1 MLDVGILRFIPDV
14 GIFLYTQERSMKMQ
28 VLGAKV
34 LKGQKDG
41 NDWDMSAVFIQTKI
55 ETFQNNRVTATGY
68 GFEITEMPLDA
79 SCIEQFKNIQ
89 FPAVV
94 DLDIGQRA
102 RMGKF
107 ESYVVGVV
115 PAMAAVKS
123 A

>member
-1 MLDVGILRFIPDV
+1 
-14 GIFLYTQERSMKMQ
+14 MKMQ

-41 NDWDMSAVFIQTKI
+41 NDWDMSSILVQTKI
-55 ETFQNNRVTATGY
+55 ESFQNQKVTVIGY
-68 GFEITEMPLDA
+68 GFEVTEMPLDP

-89 FPAVV
+89 FPALV

-107 ESYVVGVV
+107 ESYVVGVLPV
-115 PAMAAVKS
+115 LSVARQA
-123 A
+123 

>member
-1 MLDVGILRFIPDV
+1 
-14 GIFLYTQERSMKMQ
+14 MKMQ

-41 NDWDMSAVFIQTKI
+41 NDWDMSSILVQTKI
-55 ETFQNNRVTATGY
+55 ESFQNQKVTVTGY
-68 GFEITEMPLDA
+68 GFEVTEMPLDP

-89 FPAVV
+89 FPALV

-107 ESYVVGVV
+107 ESYVVGVLPV
-115 PAMAAVKS
+115 LSVARQA
-123 A
+123 

>member
-1 MLDVGILRFIPDV
+1 
-14 GIFLYTQERSMKMQ
+14 MKLL
-28 VLGAKV
+28 VNGAKV

-41 NDWDMSAVFIQTKI
+41 SDWDMSSVLIQTKI
-55 ETFQNNRVTATGY
+55 ETFQNAKVTVVGY
-68 GFEITEMPLDA
+68 GFEVTEMPLDS

-89 FPAVV
+89 FPAMV

-107 ESYVVGVV
+107 ESYVIGVL
-115 PAMAAVKS
+115 PAMASVKS

>member
-1 MLDVGILRFIPDV
+1 
-14 GIFLYTQERSMKMQ
+14 MKMQ

-41 NDWDMSAVFIQTKI
+41 NDWDMSSILVQTKI
-55 ETFQNNRVTATGY
+55 ESFQNQRVTVTGY
-68 GFEITEMPLDA
+68 GFEVTEMPLDP

-89 FPAVV
+89 FPALV

-107 ESYVVGVV
+107 ESYVVGVLPV
-115 PAMAAVKS
+115 LSVARQA
-123 A
+123 

>member
-1 MLDVGILRFIPDV
+1 
-14 GIFLYTQERSMKMQ
+14 MKMQ

-41 NDWDMSAVFIQTKI
+41 NDWDMSSILVQTKI
-55 ETFQNNRVTATGY
+55 ESFQNQKVTVTGY
-68 GFEITEMPLDA
+68 GFEVTEMPLDP

-89 FPAVV
+89 FPAHV

-107 ESYVVGVV
+107 ESYVVGVI

>member
-1 MLDVGILRFIPDV
+1 
-14 GIFLYTQERSMKMQ
+14 MKMQ

-41 NDWDMSAVFIQTKI
+41 NDWDMSSILVQTKI
-55 ETFQNNRVTATGY
+55 ESFQNAKVTVTGY
-68 GFEITEMPLDA
+68 GFEVTEMPLDA
-79 SCIEQFKNIQ
+79 ACIEQFKNIQ
-89 FPAVV
+89 FPALI

-107 ESYVVGVV
+107 ESYVVGVI

>member
-1 MLDVGILRFIPDV
+1 
-14 GIFLYTQERSMKMQ
+14 MKMH

-41 NDWDMSAVFIQTKI
+41 SDWDMSSVLIQTKI
-55 ETFQNNRVTATGY
+55 ETFQNAKVTVTGY
-68 GFEITEMPLDA
+68 GFEVTEMPLDA
-79 SCIEQFKNIQ
+79 ACIEQFKNVTLPGI
-89 FPAVV
+89 V

-115 PAMAAVKS
+115 PAVALARQ

>member
-1 MLDVGILRFIPDV
+1 
-14 GIFLYTQERSMKMQ
+14 MKMQ

-41 NDWDMSAVFIQTKI
+41 NDWDMSSILVQTKI
-55 ETFQNNRVTATGY
+55 ESFQNQKVTVTGY
-68 GFEITEMPLDA
+68 GFEVTEMPLDP

-89 FPAVV
+89 FPALV

-107 ESYVVGVV
+107 ESYVVGVLPV
-115 PAMAAVKS
+115 LSVARQS
-123 A
+123 

>member
-1 MLDVGILRFIPDV
+1 
-14 GIFLYTQERSMKMQ
+14 MKMQ

-41 NDWDMSAVFIQTKI
+41 NDWDMSFILVQTKI
-55 ETFQNNRVTATGY
+55 ESFQNAKVTVTGY
-68 GFEITEMPLDA
+68 GFEVTEMPLDA
-79 SCIEQFKNIQ
+79 ACIEQFKNIQ
-89 FPAVV
+89 FPALV

-115 PAMAAVKS
+115 PALAV
-123 A
+123 ARQA